1 MATKINY
8 ERAILQE
15 LKGFPSE
22 KLPSLLRLIRFLKEE
37 SLPPPKPAANALQ
50 DVDAF
55 AIKTGITD
63 LALHHDRYLYG
74 LDQHG

>member
-15 LKGFPSE
+15 LKDFPAE
-22 KLPSLLRLIRFLKEE
+22 KLPALLRLIRFLKEE
-37 SLPPPKPAANALQ
+37 SLPPPKHTANALQ
-50 DVDAF
+50 DVDDL
-55 AIKTGITD
+55 AIKTGIAD

-74 LDQHG
+74 LDQHD